1 MGSPLARVH
10 NAVKTPLTI
19 GPAGAT
25 LDVPVHV
32 IHVRSS
38 PTGLWSVEPED
49 REVPRSEH
57 PNETE
62 AERTALRRADSF
74 DECSVVIHD
83 RYTRVRV
90 VRVSRRRR

>member
-1 MGSPLARVH
+1 L
-10 NAVKTPLTI
+10 
-19 GPAGAT
+19 
-25 LDVPVHV
+25 VHV

-57 PNETE
+57 SSETD
-62 AERTALRRADSF
+62 AERTAIRRARAL

-83 RYTRVRV
+83 RYTRVRI
-90 VRVSRRRR
+90 VRVGRRRR

>member
-1 MGSPLARVH
+1 MNR
-10 NAVKTPLTI
+10 PLTI
-19 GPAGAT
+19 GPTGAN
-25 LDVPVHV
+25 LGVPVHV

-38 PTGLWSVEPED
+38 RTGLWSVEPED

-57 PNETE
+57 STETE
-62 AERTALRRADSF
+62 AERTALRRADTL

-83 RYTRVRV
+83 RYSRVRI

>member
-1 MGSPLARVH
+1 MKS
-10 NAVKTPLTI
+10 PLTI
-19 GPAGAT
+19 GQTGAT
-25 LDVPVHV
+25 LGVPVHV

-49 REVPRSEH
+49 LEVPRSEH
-57 PNETE
+57 STETD
-62 AERTALRRADSF
+62 AERAALRRADTF

-83 RYTRVRV
+83 RYSRVRI

>member
-1 MGSPLARVH
+1 M
-10 NAVKTPLTI
+10 
-19 GPAGAT
+19 
-25 LDVPVHV
+25 HV

-57 PNETE
+57 STETE
-62 AERTALRRADSF
+62 AERTALRGADTL

-83 RYTRVRV
+83 RYSRVRV

>member
-1 MGSPLARVH
+1 VPTS
-10 NAVKTPLTI
+10 
-19 GPAGAT
+19 
-25 LDVPVHV
+25 VPVHV

-57 PNETE
+57 LTETE
-62 AERTALRRADSF
+62 AERTALRGADTL

-83 RYTRVRV
+83 RYARVRI
-90 VRVSRRRR
+90 VRVGRRRR

>member
-1 MGSPLARVH
+1 M
-10 NAVKTPLTI
+10 TI
-19 GPAGAT
+19 GPTGDT
-25 LDVPVHV
+25 LLVSVHV

-57 PNETE
+57 STETD
-62 AERTALRRADSF
+62 AERSALRSAERL

-83 RYTRVRV
+83 RYSRVRV

>member
-1 MGSPLARVH
+1 MRA
-10 NAVKTPLTI
+10 PLTV
-19 GPAGAT
+19 PATGGT
-25 LDVPVHV
+25 LDVPLHV

-49 REVPRSEH
+49 REVLRSEH
-57 PNETE
+57 LTAPE
-62 AERTALRRADSF
+62 AERTALRRADSL

-83 RYTRVRV
+83 RYSRVRI

>member
-1 MGSPLARVH
+1 MKS
-10 NAVKTPLTI
+10 PLTI
-19 GPAGAT
+19 AQSGDTLAGG
-25 LDVPVHV
+25 VHV

-57 PNETE
+57 STETD
-62 AERTALRRADSF
+62 AERTALRRADTF

-83 RYTRVRV
+83 RYSRVRV

>member
-1 MGSPLARVH
+1 M
-10 NAVKTPLTI
+10 TTCWF
-19 GPAGAT
+19 
-25 LDVPVHV
+25 PVHV

-57 PNETE
+57 STETD
-62 AERTALRRADSF
+62 AECTALRRAETL

-83 RYTRVRV
+83 RYSRVRI